1 MNGMMLSAMTNI
13 LLTAG
18 NQVDYGLKADTEGA
32 SRLMSGLMPTV
43 GLILGIIVW
52 IVTIGI
58 VVYTAF
64 EIMYIV
70 FPFMHNAIS
79 GEAGE
84 KKGKGLDKMVSGDA
98 RRAVEVGDRGE
109 QQPLVYYLK
118 RRIVVYIVLGAM
130 IVILVSGTA
139 TKLMNLGAKAAS
151 GATEA
156 LNTMDDGGFGG
167 FVAPPDEQP

>member
-1 MNGMMLSAMTNI
+1 MLNQMCYL
-13 LLTAG
+13 LLTAD
-18 NQVDYGLKADTEGA
+18 VTPGLQADTEGA
-32 SRLMSGLMPTV
+32 ANIMKGLLPTV

-52 IVTIGI
+52 ITTIGI

-64 EIMYIV
+64 EIMYVV

-79 GEAGE
+79 GEGGE

-98 RRAVEVGDRGE
+98 RRAVEIGDRGE
-109 QQPLVYYLK
+109 QNPLVYYLK
-118 RRIVVYIVLGAM
+118 HRIVVYIVLGAM
-130 IVILVSGTA
+130 IVILVTGSA

-156 LNTMDDGGFGG
+156 LDNMDDGGFGG
-167 FVAPPDEQP
+167 FVAPTEDDD